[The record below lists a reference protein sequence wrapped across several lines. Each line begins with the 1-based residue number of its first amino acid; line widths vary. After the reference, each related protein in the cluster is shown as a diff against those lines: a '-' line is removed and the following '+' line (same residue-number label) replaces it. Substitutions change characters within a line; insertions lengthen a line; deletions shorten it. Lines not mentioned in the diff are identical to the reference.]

1 MDCTILPRLFNLTVL
16 HFVALSLVTS
26 AATVSDAQTVQEA
39 TRLDTFR
46 AALADCVAT
55 VRKEGHSLKF
65 DMYLTKTNELR
76 GWGSGHDIYLFNKC
90 MEQLGYDVQVAPEG
104 K

>member
-1 MDCTILPRLFNLTVL
+1 MLRRIFSLTVL
-16 HFVALSLVTS
+16 HFVALSLFTS
-26 AATVSDAQTVQEA
+26 AATSSDAQTFQEA

-55 VRKEGHSLKF
+55 VRKDGQSLKF
-65 DMYLTKTNELR
+65 DMYLTKTNQLR

>member
-1 MDCTILPRLFNLTVL
+1 MRLGRRASLL
-16 HFVALSLVTS
+16 VAFSLLTS
-26 AATVSDAQTVQEA
+26 AAKVSDAQTSQEA

-65 DMYLTKTNELR
+65 DMYLTKTNQLR
-76 GWGSGHDIYLFNKC
+76 GWGSGRDIYLFNKC
-90 MEQLGYDVQVAPEG
+90 MEQLGYDVQVGPGG